1 MKYSEEHTIE
11 FGECDEN
18 RHLKL
23 PAMID
28 LLMMVSEHQLENGSA
43 GTDDLVK
50 RGMGWVVTQYHF
62 EIERLP
68 RPNEKVILATEA
80 SGYNRFFE
88 YRDFWIIDQ
97 NQEKIV
103 SVTSQWVLFDLKKRK
118 MIPTDNKLM
127 EDFEVPLLKKM
138 PRFPRL
144 RLKENYGHERQYR
157 VRYDDLDTNHH
168 LTNSHYFNWFIDM
181 MDRDFL
187 KNHQVEV
194 IDIKF
199 DREVQYGAR
208 PVSKMELEEKDGSI
222 FSYHAILDENNKE
235 QALCELKWREV

>member
-1 MKYSEEHTIE
+1 MKYSEEYTIE
-11 FGECDEN
+11 FSDCDEN

-23 PAMID
+23 PAMVD
-28 LLMMVSEHQLENGSA
+28 LLMMVSEHQLEDGGA

-62 EIERLP
+62 DIARLP
-68 RPNEKVILATEA
+68 KPGEKVTLATEA

-97 NQEKIV
+97 KGEKIV

-118 MIPTDNKLM
+118 MIPSDTELM
-127 EDFEVPLLKKM
+127 EDFDVPLLKKM

-144 RLKENYGHERQYR
+144 RPRASYSHERQYR

-181 MDRDFL
+181 MERDFL
-187 KNHQVEV
+187 QDHVVES

-199 DREVQYGAR
+199 DREVKYGAR
-208 PVSKMELEEKDGSI
+208 PVSKVELEEKDGAI
-222 FSYHAILDENNKE
+222 FSYHAIIDENNKE
-235 QALCELKWREV
+235 QALCELKWRKI